1 MPMNACEAM
10 LEILAESGVRYLFG
24 NPGTTELPLSDALVD
39 HPRVKYILA
48 LQEVPVVAMADGF
61 AQASRSP
68 GVVNVHISC
77 GLGNGMG
84 MLYNAYRAGT
94 PLILTAG
101 QQDRR
106 LKFEEPIL
114 WSDMVSVAKPWT
126 KWAVE
131 VERAADL
138 PLAMR
143 RAVQTALMP
152 PTGPVFLS
160 IPVDVQRE
168 VGEFDLTPPRP
179 INPLVRPPVD
189 ELKRAAEVLAKAK
202 NPGILAG
209 SRVLEANAVSE
220 LVDLAEALGAPV
232 MAEAG
237 TTHGRLAFPCTH
249 PLSAPGMPIYAP
261 EIVQR
266 LSEFDVL
273 FVVGTDLFRLYVYQ
287 EPSRAIPANTR
298 LIHLDQDPW
307 QLGKN
312 YPTDVSLAGNPK
324 TGLAELASLLRATM
338 SGTEREVAA
347 KRGAERGQG
356 HRKIREQIQSRA
368 AAEWSQ
374 RPLTP
379 ATIMSALA
387 KSLPKNIAVVE
398 EAVTTTGTI
407 LERLGAIQDPTGYF
421 GHRGWAL
428 GWGLGCS
435 VGVKLAWPERPVLAV
450 LGEGASLY
458 GIQGLWTA
466 AAYRI
471 PVTFVICNNAQYQIL
486 KIGAQGMGLPRA
498 VEGRFEGMD
507 IARPEV
513 DMVALA
519 RSFGVEA
526 HRVSDP
532 DELTARVQE
541 SFGRETPILFDVPV
555 ARGTPSRLNYG

>member
-1 MPMNACEAM
+1 MNACEAM
-10 LEILAESGVRYLFG
+10 LHLLAEAGVRYLFG

-39 HPRVKYILA
+39 FSRIQYILG
-48 LQEVPVVAMADGF
+48 LQEVPVVAMAEGF

-84 MLYNAYRAGT
+84 MLYNAHRAGT

-114 WSDMVSVAKPWT
+114 WSDMVSVARPWT
-126 KWAVE
+126 KWAAE
-131 VERAADL
+131 VERGADL
-138 PLAMR
+138 PMAIR
-143 RAVQTALMP
+143 RAVQTALAP

-168 VGEFDLTPPRP
+168 VGDFDLTPPRP
-179 INPLVRPPVD
+179 INPGVRPPL
-189 ELKRAAEVLAKAK
+189 EEIRRAAEILSQAK

-209 SRVLEANAVSE
+209 SRLLEASAVTE
-220 LVDLAEALGAPV
+220 LVELAELLGAPV
-232 MAEAG
+232 LAESG
-237 TTHGRLAFPCTH
+237 TTHGRLPFPCTH
-249 PLSAPGMPIYAP
+249 PLAAPGMPVWAP
-261 EIVQR
+261 DIHER
-266 LSEFDVL
+266 LREFDVVL
-273 FVVGTDLFRLYVYQ
+273 AVGMDVFRLYVYY
-287 EPSRAIPANTR
+287 EPPRALPEHVR

-307 QLGKN
+307 ELGKN
-312 YPTDVSLAGNPK
+312 YPSEVSLAGNPK
-324 TGLAELASLLRATM
+324 PGLAELAGMLRKSMTPAQQ
-338 SGTEREVAA
+338 ELAA
-347 KRGAERGQG
+347 KRGRERSEV
-356 HRKIREQIQSRA
+356 HRKLRDALQAQV

-379 ATIMSALA
+379 TTLMAALA
-387 KSLPKNIAVVE
+387 RALPPNVAVIE
-398 EAVTTTGTI
+398 EAVTTTGTV

-435 VGVKLAWPERPVLAV
+435 IGVKLAWPLRPVLAV

-466 AAYRI
+466 AKYRI

-486 KIGAQGMGLPRA
+486 KIGARGMDLPRA
-498 VEGRFEGMD
+498 KEGRYEGMD
-507 IARPEV
+507 LIGPEV
-513 DMVALA
+513 DMVSLA

-526 HRVSDP
+526 HRLTDP
-532 DELTARVQE
+532 DEVTSRVKE
-541 SFGRETPILFDVPV
+541 SFTRETPILFDVPIT
-555 ARGTPSRLNYG
+555 RGTPGRLNY

>member
-1 MPMNACEAM
+1 MNASEAM
-10 LEILAESGVRYLFG
+10 LEILADAGVRYLFG

-39 HPRVKYILA
+39 HPRIKYILG

-61 AQASRSP
+61 SQASGTP

-77 GLGNGMG
+77 GLGNAMG
-84 MLYNAYRAGT
+84 MLYNAHRAGT

-106 LKFEEPIL
+106 LKLEEPIL
-114 WSDMVSVAKPWT
+114 WSDMVQVARPWT

-138 PLAMR
+138 PLALR

-160 IPVDVQRE
+160 IPIDVQRE
-168 VGEFDLTPPRP
+168 VAEFDLTPARP
-179 INPLVRPPVD
+179 INPLVRPPVE
-189 ELKRAAEVLAKAK
+189 ELKRAAEILAKAK

-220 LVDLAEALGAPV
+220 LVEVAEALGAPV
-232 MAEAG
+232 LAEAG
-237 TTHGRLAFPCTH
+237 TSHGRLAFPCTH
-249 PLSAPGMPIYAP
+249 PLSAPGMPIYSG
-261 EIVQR
+261 EIHQR

-273 FVVGTDLFRLYVYQ
+273 FVVGADVFRLYVYQ
-287 EPSRAIPANTR
+287 EPDRAVPAGTR
-298 LIHLDQDPW
+298 LIQLDQDAW

-312 YPTDVSLAGNPK
+312 YPTEVSLAGNPK
-324 TGLAELASLLRATM
+324 TGLAELASLLRASMT
-338 SGTEREVAA
+338 GPQRDLAT
-347 KRGAERGQG
+347 KRGTDRGAV
-356 HRKIREQIQSRA
+356 HRKIREQIQARA
-368 AAEWSQ
+368 AAEWSH

-387 KSLPKNIAVVE
+387 KTLPKNIAVVE

-428 GWGLGCS
+428 GWGLGCGI
-435 VGVKLAWPERPVLAV
+435 GVKLAWPDRPVLTV

-486 KIGAQGMGLPRA
+486 KVGAQGMALPRA
-498 VEGRFEGMD
+498 SEGRFEGMD

-513 DMVALA
+513 DMVSLA

-526 HRVSDP
+526 HQVSDP
-532 DELTARVQE
+532 DELAARVQE
-541 SFGRETPILFDVPV
+541 SFGREMPILFDVPV
-555 ARGTPSRLNYG
+555 VRGTPPKV

>member
-1 MPMNACEAM
+1 MNASEAM
-10 LEILAESGVRYLFG
+10 LEILAEAGVRYLFG

-39 HPRVKYILA
+39 HPRIKYILG

-61 AQASRSP
+61 AQASGTP

-114 WSDMVSVAKPWT
+114 WSDMVQVARPWT

-138 PLAMR
+138 PLALR

-160 IPVDVQRE
+160 IPIDVQRE
-168 VGEFDLTPPRP
+168 VAEFDLSPARP
-179 INPLVRPPVD
+179 INPQVRPPVG
-189 ELKRAAEVLAKAK
+189 ELKRAAEILARAK

-209 SRVLEANAVSE
+209 SRVLESNGVAE
-220 LVDLAEALGAPV
+220 LVELAEALGAPV
-232 MAEAG
+232 LAEAG

-249 PLSAPGMPIYAP
+249 PLSAPGMPIYSG
-261 EIVQR
+261 EIHQR

-273 FVVGTDLFRLYVYQ
+273 FVVGADIFRLYVYQ
-287 EPSRAIPANTR
+287 EPERAVPAGTR
-298 LIHLDQDPW
+298 LIHLDQDAW

-312 YPTDVSLAGNPK
+312 YPTEVSLAGNPK
-324 TGLAELASLLRATM
+324 MGLAELASLLRTTM
-338 SGTEREVAA
+338 TGPQRELAA
-347 KRGAERGQG
+347 KRGTERGAA
-356 HRKIREQIQSRA
+356 HRKVREQIQARA

-387 KSLPKNIAVVE
+387 KTLPKNIAVVE

-428 GWGLGCS
+428 GWGLGCGI
-435 VGVKLAWPERPVLAV
+435 GVKLAWPERPVLTI

-486 KIGAQGMGLPRA
+486 KFGAQGMALPRA
-498 VEGRFEGMD
+498 TEGRFEGMD
-507 IARPEV
+507 IAKPEV
-513 DMVALA
+513 DMVSLA
-519 RSFGVEA
+519 RSLGVEA
-526 HRVSDP
+526 HRVTDP
-532 DELTARVQE
+532 DELAARVQE
-541 SFGRETPILFDVPV
+541 SFGREMPILFDVPV
-555 ARGTPSRLNYG
+555 TRGGLPRPH

>member
-1 MPMNACEAM
+1 MNACEAM
-10 LEILAESGVRYLFG
+10 LEILAEAGVRYLFG

-39 HPRVKYILA
+39 HPRIKYILG

-61 AQASRSP
+61 AQASGIP

-131 VERAADL
+131 VERAVDL
-138 PLAMR
+138 PLAIR

-160 IPVDVQRE
+160 IPIDVQRE
-168 VGEFDLTPPRP
+168 VGDFDLTPPRP
-179 INPLVRPPVD
+179 INPLVRPPVE
-189 ELKRAAEVLAKAK
+189 ELEHAAEILAKAK

-209 SRVLEANAVSE
+209 SRVQEANAVAE
-220 LVDLAEALGAPV
+220 LVSLAEALGAPV

-249 PLSAPGMPIYAP
+249 PLSAPGMPIYSP
-261 EIVQR
+261 EIIQR
-266 LSEFDVL
+266 LKEFDVL
-273 FVVGTDLFRLYVYQ
+273 FVVGTDLFRLYVYH
-287 EPSRAIPANTR
+287 EPALPIPEGTR
-298 LIHLDQDPW
+298 LIHLDQDAW

-324 TGLAELASLLRATM
+324 PGLADLASLLRSTM
-338 SGTEREVAA
+338 TAPERELAA
-347 KRGAERGQG
+347 KRAAARGQV
-356 HRKIREQIQSRA
+356 HAKVREQIQARA

-407 LERLGAIQDPTGYF
+407 LERLGAIHDASGYF

-428 GWGLGCS
+428 GWGLGSS
-435 VGVKLAWPERPVLAV
+435 VGVKLAWPERPVMAV

-486 KIGAQGMGLPRA
+486 KMGAQGMGLPRA
-498 VEGRFEGMD
+498 SEGRFEGMD

-526 HRVSDP
+526 HRVTDP
-532 DELTARVQE
+532 DELAARVQE
-541 SFGRETPILFDVPV
+541 SFGRELPILFDVPV
-555 ARGTPSRLNYG
+555 ARGTPARLNY

>member
-1 MPMNACEAM
+1 MNACEAM
-10 LEILAESGVRYLFG
+10 LEILAEAGVRYLFG

-39 HPRVKYILA
+39 HARIKYILG

-61 AQASRSP
+61 AQASGVP

-77 GLGNGMG
+77 GLGNAMG

-94 PLILTAG
+94 PLVLTAG

-114 WSDMVSVAKPWT
+114 WSDMVSVARPWT

-138 PLAMR
+138 PLAIR

-160 IPVDVQRE
+160 IPIDVQRE
-168 VGEFDLTPPRP
+168 VGHFDLTPPRP
-179 INPLVRPPVD
+179 INPLVRPPVE
-189 ELKRAAEVLAKAK
+189 ELKHAAEILAKAK

-209 SRVLEANAVSE
+209 SRVQEASAVAE
-220 LVDLAEALGAPV
+220 LVSLAEALGAPV

-249 PLSAPGMPIYAP
+249 PLSAPGMPIYSP

-287 EPSRAIPANTR
+287 EPARAIPENTR

-312 YPTDVSLAGNPK
+312 YATDVSLAGNPK
-324 TGLAELASLLRATM
+324 PGLAELAALLRSTM
-338 SGTEREVAA
+338 TAPERELAA
-347 KRGAERGQG
+347 KRGAERGQL
-356 HRKIREQIQSRA
+356 HRKIREQIQARA
-368 AAEWSQ
+368 AAEWSH

-387 KSLPKNIAVVE
+387 RSLPKNIAVVE
-398 EAVTTTGTI
+398 EAVTTTGTL
-407 LERLGAIQDPTGYF
+407 LERLG
-421 GHRGWAL
+421 
-428 GWGLGCS
+428 
-435 VGVKLAWPERPVLAV
+435 
-450 LGEGASLY
+450 
-458 GIQGLWTA
+458 
-466 AAYRI
+466 
-471 PVTFVICNNAQYQIL
+471 
-486 KIGAQGMGLPRA
+486 
-498 VEGRFEGMD
+498 
-507 IARPEV
+507 
-513 DMVALA
+513 
-519 RSFGVEA
+519 
-526 HRVSDP
+526 
-532 DELTARVQE
+532 
-541 SFGRETPILFDVPV
+541 
-555 ARGTPSRLNYG
+555 